1 MLKGNIRI
9 ASFLIG
15 IAVMLAGLPL
25 RAELDDLEAEERV
38 KKLLVSSL
46 DPALPRE
53 PLATWVARVAG
64 PKGKVFWEVN
74 DCGEQSG
81 DAAADA
87 NRDFPACVQAS
98 LFVPD
103 GREFGVL
110 ITVGTWQKGFV
121 GSPRLRQVYWAEGQQ
136 THTLRRLGQIPDEI
150 RDGPADDSAADNQE
164 EDLSAG
170 PAASPVRP
178 PAEP

>member
-1 MLKGNIRI
+1 MVKNRKLAIVVSLLLL
-9 ASFLIG
+9 AW
-15 IAVMLAGLPL
+15 AVPL

-38 KKLLVSSL
+38 KKLLAVTL

-53 PLATWVARVAG
+53 SLAAWMTRVAG

-81 DAAADA
+81 DAA
-87 NRDFPACVQAS
+87 RDEGRDMPACVQAS

-110 ITVGTWQKGFV
+110 ISVGTWEKGFV
-121 GSPRLRQVYWAEGQQ
+121 GAPRVRQVYWAEGQQ
-136 THTLRRLGQIPDEI
+136 THTLKRLSLIPAEI
-150 RDGPADDSAADNQE
+150 KNGPADADPDE
-164 EDLSAG
+164 APTTKTE
-170 PAASPVRP
+170 PRP
-178 PAEP
+178 